1 MALKISAF
9 GFSNYWQQGANRFD
23 FVITWIIL
31 IGQTALILDPTQT
44 VASKVGICLFSALQ
58 KCQLFE
64 DILSF
69 FEVSFLFQVEYL
81 GHNATWIILVGQT
94 APS

>member
-31 IGQTALILDPTQT
+31 IGQTALIVDPTQT
-44 VASKVGICLFSALQ
+44 VASKVSKYFLSAC
-58 KCQLFE
+58 KCYLFE
-64 DILSF
+64 SSISSLRLCG
-69 FEVSFLFQVEYL
+69 LFQV
-81 GHNATWIILVGQT
+81 
-94 APS
+94 SF